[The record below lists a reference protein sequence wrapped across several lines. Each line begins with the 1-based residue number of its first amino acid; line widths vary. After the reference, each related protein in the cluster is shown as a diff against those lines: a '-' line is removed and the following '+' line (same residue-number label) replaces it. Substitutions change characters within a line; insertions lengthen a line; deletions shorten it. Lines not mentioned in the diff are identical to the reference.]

1 MTQTLQR
8 AWAAVKNEALNAWY
22 NEGGAAKPADCAAVE
37 TALEAALE
45 VERLIEATVDKERA
59 AVIRL
64 IKAHA
69 KAFDARGSMSDI
81 VTAGYFQA
89 LVSEIED
96 AMQHDR
102 SHVEALEGPPQA
114 YTYRGWNC
122 RNRSWHVGG
131 EDTNPNG
138 GGAGVLEW
146 CDSEGDAKERI
157 GIMARYP
164 QFKGLTIGKWED

>member
-1 MTQTLQR
+1 MDTIDP
-8 AWAAVKNEALNAWY
+8 AAFEAAVDY
-22 NEGGAAKPADCAAVE
+22 
-37 TALEAALE
+37 
-45 VERLIEATVDKERA
+45 ERA
-59 AVIRL
+59 AIIRL

-69 KAFDARGSMSDI
+69 ADCERRGARSLGH
-81 VTAGYFQA
+81 GYLA